1 MTKHKIAAIGAG
13 LMLGAALAAGAATPA
28 LAYTSIKDIVSTGHG
43 SLGASYLVIHDTD
56 DYGATASQLMSY
68 WSSGNTPYVVHYTMD
83 VDGSVVYQAMEED
96 RKAWQ
101 VGYGNPYVVG
111 IELCYA
117 TNQSDFD
124 AQWEQATQWAADF
137 LKSHGWGIDRMISH
151 HMASVRWG
159 GSDHTDPDWYFE
171 RYGKSWS
178 QFVSD
183 VSAKLGG
190 STGLSGSTS
199 ADASTAEV
207 AAPATQYAN
216 GGSGTSLSFDGGT
229 YTCTV
234 NALNIRTSPGGTIVG
249 QYHKGQTVNLD
260 SYCIKQDGY
269 IWGRYTAYSG
279 HTRYVCVG
287 RATGEV
293 AADDYLIKAGRSTSS
308 STSSSSKY
316 SAGTYRFSE
325 ATNIRAGAGTGYSRV
340 GTYSAGATVN
350 ISSVVWSGGRPW
362 GRYTSYSGY
371 TRYVCLSWTK
381 KV

>member
-1 MTKHKIAAIGAG
+1 MSRRHRLAAIGAG

-43 SLGASYLVIHDTD
+43 SLDASYLVIHDTD

-68 WSSGNTPYVVHYTMD
+68 WRSGNTPYVVHYTMD

-117 TNQSDFD
+117 TNQADFD
-124 AQWEQATQWAADF
+124 AQWEEATQWAADF

-151 HMASVRWG
+151 HMASERWG
-159 GSDHTDPDWYFE
+159 GSDHTDPDGYFA

-183 VSAKLGG
+183 VSAKM
-190 STGLSGSTS
+190 SGSSTS
-199 ADASTAEV
+199 SSSTSV

-234 NALNIRTSPGGTIVG
+234 DALNIRTSPGGTIVG
-249 QYHKGQTVNLD
+249 QYHKGQTVDLD

-269 IWGRYTAYSG
+269 IWGKYTAYSG
-279 HTRYVCVG
+279 NVRYVCVG
-287 RATGEV
+287 RATG
-293 AADDYLIKAGRSTSS
+293 AAASDDYLVKGSGT
-308 STSSSSKY
+308 STSSSSSY
-316 SAGTYRFSE
+316 STGTYRFTS
-325 ATNIRAGAGTGYSRV
+325 ATNIRSGAGTGYSRV
-340 GTYSAGATVN
+340 GTYSAGATVH
-350 ISSVVWSGGRPW
+350 IDSVVWSGGRPW
-362 GRYTSYSGY
+362 GRYTSYSGH